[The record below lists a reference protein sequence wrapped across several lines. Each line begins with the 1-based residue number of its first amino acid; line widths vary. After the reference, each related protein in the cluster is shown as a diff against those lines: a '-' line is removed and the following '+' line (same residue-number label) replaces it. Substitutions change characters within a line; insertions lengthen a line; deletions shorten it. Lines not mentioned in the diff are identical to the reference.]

1 MCNSSTLYVQFAK
14 KIEMSSIIPS
24 ASHVKIGHVTLTTA
38 TWEMVSYHKAN
49 TSRGQLV
56 YEI

>member
-1 MCNSSTLYVQFAK
+1 
-14 KIEMSSIIPS
+14 MSSIIPSKDMAS
-24 ASHVKIGHVTLTTA
+24 ASHVKIGHVTLSTA